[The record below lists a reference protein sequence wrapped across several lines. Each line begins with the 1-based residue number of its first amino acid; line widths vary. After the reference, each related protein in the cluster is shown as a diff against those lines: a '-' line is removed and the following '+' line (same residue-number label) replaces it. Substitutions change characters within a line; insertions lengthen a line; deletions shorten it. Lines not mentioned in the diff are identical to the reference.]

1 MKKILLLVIMTVLGT
16 GLLPAQ
22 MAPAAGPTVRV
33 KLTDA
38 ATSEPIGFATVYVSK
53 DGTTGKA
60 VFALTGE
67 DGVAVLEGV
76 KRGKY
81 IFKAEMMG
89 YNAYTADVTVSDK
102 DIDLGTVKME
112 SDVAMLDQAV
122 VSATANAI
130 VVKKDTIEYNVDMF
144 KTTDNDVLEDLLKKL
159 PGIEVGSDGS
169 ITANGKTINKIT
181 IAGRT
186 FFLDDPQIAS
196 KNIPAKMINKVKVL
210 EKKSEQAEFTGID
223 DGEEET
229 VLDLSV
235 RPGMMKGWFGT
246 VTGGGGHDLPTE
258 EQKDLGSGYDGRWQ
272 GSGMVGRFTDKSQI
286 SFIGNGNNTNNRG
299 LQDMASSMMGQM
311 RGGGGPGGGMGGGRG
326 MFGGSNGITTSWM
339 GGVNANTGF
348 GDDSDNEIGGNY
360 MYNGSDNSVV
370 SESTKKTFLTDQK
383 NMLSTN
389 TGSSNTITRGH
400 RAGAEF
406 EWAPTKKFS
415 LLFRPQFSYGTGSFD
430 ENSNVDTRNTFNGGA
445 MDSLVNKSTSS
456 SRGDNDN
463 WSTNGRLL
471 LRQRLGGNV
480 KGRSIS
486 LNIDYKLSKST
497 IVGYNS
503 STTMTDY
510 DYDSEELD
518 EDDKW
523 KTKTV
528 VDQRYNQ
535 TQKSASLSGN
545 LTYTEPLGKNFF
557 LQGSYQFSWSRNESE
572 KLTYDKESG
581 FYSKMDTAYSNQF
594 DNNFINQ
601 NMRLSFVKQEDKYNL
616 QIGVSGQP
624 AKTDSKAYLF
634 NAAGSRRTYRDTS
647 YTVWNFSPTA
657 RIEFE
662 FSDYEFLRLNYRGQT
677 SQPSINQL
685 SPVPDNSNPLY
696 ITLGNPTLAPS
707 FNHRIGL
714 DYRRTNMKTFG
725 SIGAMTNF
733 TYTKDA
739 IVNASWYTPDGIQY
753 TLPLNVN
760 GPSYSGM
767 LMVMGNTPLGGR
779 DSKFSMNSF
788 TRFSASSA
796 LSYSGNGD
804 AKTFEEILASKA
816 LQEGRTTSIGINE
829 NLSFVYRNNW
839 IETRLGGVI
848 GYNRAWYTISTK
860 QNAETWNNQVT
871 AEINGDLPWNME
883 VKTDGRYYIY
893 HGYSDGYNENKFVW
907 NAEVAQS
914 FFNSKLTLRLKVYD
928 ILNKSQNINRTT
940 TENYVQDS
948 LSNTLGRYVMLSL
961 TFKFGNFGEA
971 GKHMPGPG
979 GRRGGMGGPGAGG
992 PPMGPPPGM

>member
-1 MKKILLLVIMTVLGT
+1 MKKIFLLVLMTVLST
-16 GLLPAQ
+16 GLLSAQ
-22 MAPAAGPTVRV
+22 MPPASGPGVKV
-33 KLTDA
+33 KLVDA
-38 ATSEPIGFATVYVSK
+38 ATSEPVGYATVYISK
-53 DGTTGKA
+53 DGTTEKA
-60 VFALTGE
+60 SFALTDEEGN
-67 DGVAVLEGV
+67 ATLTGV
-76 KRGKY
+76 KKGKY

-89 YNAYTADVTVSDK
+89 YTPYSVEINVTEREL
-102 DIDLGTVKME
+102 DLGTVKME
-112 SDVAMLDQAV
+112 TDVATLEQAT

-196 KNIPAKMINKVKVL
+196 KNIPAKLVNKVKVL

-229 VLDLSV
+229 VIDLSV

-246 VTGGGGHDLPTE
+246 LTGGGGHDLPTE
-258 EQKDLGSGYDGRWQ
+258 EQKDAGFGYDGRWQ

-299 LQDMASSMMGQM
+299 LQDMASNMMGQM
-311 RGGGGPGGGMGGGRG
+311 RGGGGGMGGGMGGGRG

-339 GGVNANTGF
+339 AGANANTGF
-348 GDDSDNEIGGNY
+348 GDDADNEIGGNY
-360 MYNGSDNSVV
+360 MYNGSDNSVA
-370 SESTKKTFLTDQK
+370 SQSTKKTFLTDHK
-383 NMLSTN
+383 NLLSDN
-389 TGSSNTITRGH
+389 IGSSNTITTGH

-415 LLFRPQFSYGTGSFD
+415 MLFRPQFNYSSGSFD
-430 ENSNVDTRNTFNGGA
+430 ENSQVETKNTYDSGVP
-445 MDSLVNKSTSS
+445 DSLVNNSTSRS
-456 SRGDNDN
+456 YGDNNN

-480 KGRSIS
+480 SGRSIS
-486 LNIDYKLSKST
+486 LNIDYRLSKST
-497 IVGYNS
+497 IDGYNLS
-503 STTMTDY
+503 ETMTDW
-510 DYDSEELD
+510 DYVRND
-518 EDDKW
+518 W
-523 KTKTV
+523 KSISV
-528 VDQRYNQ
+528 VDQNYNQ
-535 TQKSASLSGN
+535 TQKNASLSGN

-557 LQGSYQFSWSRNESE
+557 LQGSYQFSWSKNESE
-572 KLTYDKESG
+572 KYTYDRDTHL
-581 FYSKMDTAYSNQF
+581 MDTDYSNKY
-594 DNNFINQ
+594 DNSFINQ

-634 NAAGSRRTYRDTS
+634 NADGTRRTFRDTS

-657 RIEFE
+657 RLEFE

-696 ITLGNPTLAPS
+696 ITLGNPSLNPS
-707 FNHRIGL
+707 FNHRVGL
-714 DYRRTNMKTFG
+714 DYRKTNMQTFG
-725 SIGAMTNF
+725 SIGFMTNF

-739 IVNASWYTPDGIQY
+739 IVNASWYTPEGVQY
-753 TLPLNVN
+753 TLPLNAD
-760 GPSYSGM
+760 GPSYNGM

-788 TRFSASSA
+788 TRFSANSS
-796 LSYSGNGD
+796 LSYSGSGD
-804 AKTFEEILASKA
+804 AKTLEEILASKG
-816 LQEGRTTSIGINE
+816 LQEGRTTSLGINE
-829 NLSFVYRNNW
+829 NLTFVYRNNW
-839 IETRLGGVI
+839 LETRLGGVI
-848 GYNRAWYTISTK
+848 GYNRAWYTIQTN
-860 QNAETWNNQVT
+860 QNTETWNNQIT
-871 AEINGDLPWNME
+871 AEINADFPWQME
-883 VKTDGRYYIY
+883 VKTDGRYFIY

-907 NAEVAQS
+907 NAEIAQP
-914 FFNSKLTLRLKVYD
+914 FFNSKLTLRVKVYD

-940 TENYVQDS
+940 TDNYVQDS
-948 LSNTLGRYVMLSL
+948 WSNTLGRYVMVSL
-961 TFKFGNFGEA
+961 TFKFGSFGNM
-971 GKHMPGPG
+971 GRRMPGPG

-992 PPMGPPPGM
+992 PPMGPPPGMM